1 VASSDNSAGT
11 ALHQRPI
18 TATYRLQFKR
28 SFTFA
33 DAADLVPY
41 FVSLGVSHL
50 YASPI
55 FASRPGSTH
64 GYDVVDPTRI
74 NPELG
79 GDDGF
84 RAFAAAARVAGLGL
98 VLDIVP
104 NHMAADRHNPTWM
117 ETLCLGKEAKAAGIY
132 DIEWSRDKITLPVLG
147 GSLEDCLARGE
158 ITVACDLEDGWL
170 VVSYFDHVA
179 PLRPK
184 TVAAILEAGADRL
197 PASAPKV
204 AARWRSLERN
214 GGAATIDE
222 AREALRLLADEA
234 GDGLVTML
242 AGIPAHDV
250 LPFQHWRL
258 DDWRRAA
265 SDLTYRRFFNIVE
278 LIGVRVEEPWVFD
291 FLHDLPLS
299 LVEDGLVDGLRVDHV
314 DGLADPA
321 GYCARLRQAAGRDAL
336 IVVEKIL
343 EGDERLPPW
352 PVDGTTGYERLNDIN
367 GLFVD
372 PAGCAALDRHLVSQ
386 GVLSGTPQERLARSK
401 RQVVE
406 EMFGSEVT
414 RLVSLASACLAEG
427 GWEGQPPSEHAVR
440 RAILGLCVHCPVY
453 RTYITP
459 AGHDRGDELV
469 WKETLAA
476 LAKACKAQDK
486 VLDVGTEDGDEETVA
501 LAGRLVDKVL
511 AGQAPTFAT
520 GLQQLTGPAMA
531 KGLEDTEFY
540 RSVGLL
546 SVNEVG
552 ADPTAQAMPIERFH
566 ERTQAALE
574 RRDLVPLATH
584 DTKRS
589 ADARARISMISAD
602 PEKFIAHVSRWEART
617 SGLLQGNGSPDA
629 LDRWMILQ
637 TLLGAWPISPERIEA
652 FVIKALREAKRHT
665 RWETPDPN
673 YESAAVSYARALIE
687 SDAVADVRW
696 EIEDFVAALDTPA
709 RIAGLAQVI
718 LQAAVP
724 GIPDIYQ
731 GTEMWDHSLV
741 DPDNRRAVD
750 WAARR
755 LAVTGIIMPPLA
767 QDGIGL
773 SKIILLRRLL
783 TLRRRHPRFF
793 AEASY
798 EPVDVS
804 EGPGRYLAF
813 VRRQGA
819 SALLVAIPTR
829 PTGLVTGGTTVQGLP
844 DGTWRNVVND
854 QAFETRRGGTSIDR
868 SWPFLLG
875 FQQYPG
881 RQ

>member
-1 VASSDNSAGT
+1 VALSDNSAGT

-18 TATYRLQFKR
+18 TATYRLQFNR

-33 DAADLVPY
+33 DAANLVPY

-117 ETLCLGKEAKAAGIY
+117 EALCLGKDAQSAGIY
-132 DIEWSRDKITLPVLG
+132 DIDWSRDKIALPVLG
-147 GSLEDCLARGE
+147 GSLDDCLARGE
-158 ITVACDLEDGWL
+158 ITIACDPEAGWL
-170 VVSYFDHVA
+170 VASYFDQVA

-197 PASAPKV
+197 PASAPRV

-222 AREALRLLADEA
+222 ARGALSLLAEEA
-234 GDGLVTML
+234 GDDL
-242 AGIPAHDV
+242 ATILAAIPADDV
-250 LPFQHWRL
+250 LPVQHWRL
-258 DDWRRAA
+258 EDWRRAA

-278 LIGVRVEEPWVFD
+278 LVGVRAEEPWVFD
-291 FLHDLPLS
+291 FVHDLPLS

-321 GYCARLRQAAGRDAL
+321 GYCARLRQAAGRDTL
-336 IVVEKIL
+336 IVLEKIL

-372 PAGCAALDRHLVSQ
+372 PAGCAALDRHLVSR
-386 GVLSGTPQERLARSK
+386 GLLSGTPHERLARTK
-401 RQVVE
+401 RQVIE
-406 EMFGSEVT
+406 EMFGSEVS
-414 RLVSLASACLAEG
+414 RLVSLASACLAESG
-427 GWEGQPPSEHAVR
+427 REGQPPGEHAIR
-440 RAILGLCVHCPVY
+440 RAVVGLCVHCPVY

-459 AGHDRGDELV
+459 AGHNRSDELV

-476 LAKACKAQDK
+476 LAQDSHAQ
-486 VLDVGTEDGDEETVA
+486 DGDEEAAA

-511 AGQAPTFAT
+511 AGQASTFAT

-552 ADPTAQAMPIERFH
+552 GDLTAPAMPIERFH
-566 ERTQAALE
+566 ERTRAALE

-602 PEKFIAHVSRWEART
+602 PEKFIGHVSRWEAKT
-617 SGLLQGNGSPDA
+617 SGLLQGSGSPDA

-637 TLLGAWPISPERIEA
+637 TLVGAWPIGAERMEA
-652 FVIKALREAKRHT
+652 FVTKALREAKRHT
-665 RWETPDPN
+665 RWETPDSA
-673 YESAAVSYARALIE
+673 YESAAVFYARALIE
-687 SDAVADVRW
+687 SDSAADVRS
-696 EIEDFVAALDTPA
+696 EIEDFVAAIDTPA
-709 RIAGLAQVI
+709 RIAGVAQVI
-718 LQAAVP
+718 LQATVP

-783 TLRRRHPRFF
+783 TFRRRHPGFF

-804 EGPGRYLAF
+804 DGPGRYLAF

-829 PTGLVTGGTTVQGLP
+829 PTGLAPGGTAVQGLP

-854 QAFETRRGGTSIDR
+854 QAFEIRHGGTPIDR